1 MITES
6 IPPAT
11 GTVTLESI
19 RVARQRIG
27 DAIYRSP
34 CVYSLSLSRL
44 CGCEIYCKLDHLQ
57 MTGSF
62 KERGARNKLLQLSDD
77 EKRRGVIAASA
88 GNHALAL
95 AYHGN
100 DLGIPVTVIMPKWA
114 PLVKVKNCRSFGAEI
129 VFAGESYD
137 EARARAKELSG
148 ERD

>member
-44 CGCEIYCKLDHLQ
+44 CGCEVFCKLEHLQ

-62 KERGARNKLLQLSDD
+62 KERGARNKLMLLS
-77 EKRRGVIAASA
+77 EAERRAGVIAASA

-95 AYHGN
+95 AYHGE
-100 DLGIPVTVIMPKWA
+100 LLRVPVTVVMPEWA
-114 PLVKVKNCRSFGAEI
+114 QLGRVR
-129 VFAGESYD
+129 
-137 EARARAKELSG
+137 
-148 ERD
+148 